1 MLWDDFREKLEN
13 VVPKHSNIT
22 QQIPYFMR
30 TIHYNDQIDLKPHTG
45 ADKKQVHKYVTDT
58 LLHKDQVTRTAKDAV
73 TPIHKTMLLMGC
85 YGDRWGPARHTH
97 IKSIDEILRKNYMKH
112 DTDMTPAL
120 FVNLILQ
127 AFDTYDSRHTVSL
140 QNFTQS
146 THDKSVCSCL
156 RDFATPSLLQ
166 VNKAEEDAADTTCKP
181 DDKTYKYDTCSVQRL
196 LDYAVDGNSVTDGS
210 ASSKRTMLVA
220 TSGSPAHRNLQDPI
234 LKEIIDYETRI
245 KNAFPEY
252 PNNLFF
258 TNTAQAI
265 THLSDFVQDYCSYAN
280 LHDGSSSA
288 LALACPAAWYNAD
301 GTWKIGLKVS
311 EVFDKMKTWPKYMH
325 TYNKLRTPYIHDDD
339 RTLDKTT
346 VTQLINEESFRT
358 YIEKYKVAFETCSAV
373 GVHTYSTRVTGT
385 TQYINWY
392 TSGELFLL
400 LASSFLFLWARVLKE
415 THEDAK
421 TKPKNQIL
429 DVLRFM
435 HTALSTLMI
444 LALVVIIFWYSSKHQ
459 LQTLENDDREQDGG
473 FLTGFVAV
481 YIILGSVAFII
492 SCLVFG
498 STVGLDLYHLF
509 CMKDYKIV
517 NQLSTVEHNNVVKNV
532 YYAQIALDVPVILGI
547 TFLGVATTLQRG
559 VVDYNMILTIIVLLT
574 TTGLITHMTNVLRLM
589 HLQAQAQEQ
598 GNDKVRATSS
608 AHLHRIKYNRVI
620 IGVIIAFMLIVFRN
634 LAGLDSVQGS
644 QFSGL
649 HQTYFALIA
658 FVIFV
663 CGDLSL
669 EAFAM
674 FSQFKDPCNYVVE
687 CVQQKSTNTAW
698 LIIIGLW
705 VLQLH
710 QRHYLCPAYEL
721 VGGDYELF
729 GGQGKRPLLCSW
741 Y

>member
-30 TIHYNDQIDLKPHTG
+30 TIHYHDQIDLKPHTG
-45 ADKKQVHKYVTDT
+45 ADKKQVHKYILDT
-58 LLHKDQVTRTAKDAV
+58 LLHKDQVSRTAKDAV

-85 YGDRWGPARHTH
+85 YGDRWGPGRHAH
-97 IKSIDEILRKNYMKH
+97 VKSIDDILRKNYMKH
-112 DTDMTPAL
+112 DTATTPAL
-120 FVNLILQ
+120 FVNLMLQ
-127 AFDTYDSRHTVSL
+127 AFDAYDSRHTVSL
-140 QNFTQS
+140 QDFTQA

-156 RDFATPSLLQ
+156 RDFATPSLLH
-166 VNKAEEDAADTTCKP
+166 VKKAEDAADATCTP

-196 LDYAVDGNSVTDGS
+196 LDYAVDADSVTDGS
-210 ASSKRTMLVA
+210 ASSKRSMLVA

-245 KNAFPEY
+245 KNAFSEY

-258 TNTAQAI
+258 TNTAEAI
-265 THLSDFVQDYCSYAN
+265 TRLSDFVQDYCSYAN

-288 LALACPAAWYNAD
+288 SALACPAAWYNAD

-339 RTLDKTT
+339 RTLDKSTAT
-346 VTQLINEESFRT
+346 RLDSEESFRT
-358 YIEKYKVAFETCSAV
+358 YIEKYQVAFETCSAV

-385 TQYINWY
+385 TQYIQWY

-400 LASSFLFLWARVLKE
+400 LACSFLFLWARVLNE
-415 THEDAK
+415 SHEQK
-421 TKPKNQIL
+421 TENMNQIL
-429 DVLRFM
+429 ILLRFM
-435 HTALSTLMI
+435 HTALSSLMI
-444 LALVVIIFWYSSKHQ
+444 LALFVIIFWYSSKNQ
-459 LQTLENDDREQDGG
+459 LQTLENDDREEDGG
-473 FLTGFVAV
+473 FLTGFVSV
-481 YIILGSVAFII
+481 YIILGSVAII
-492 SCLVFG
+492 IACLVFA
-498 STVGLDLYHLF
+498 STVGLDVYHLF
-509 CMKDYKIV
+509 CMREYKKLDSYSSKIDSK
-517 NQLSTVEHNNVVKNV
+517 LVVKNL

-589 HLQAQAQEQ
+589 HLQAQGQAQANNNANQ
-598 GNDKVRATSS
+598 TSS

-674 FSQFKDPCNYVVE
+674 FSQFSDPCNYVVE

-721 VGGDYELF
+721 VGGDYALF
-729 GGQGKRPLLCSW
+729 GGQGGNRPLLCSW